1 MIKFITKTTLTAV
14 LLLGAI
20 TMFAQTPFSGSQDF
34 RKFSI
39 GINAGALTPS
49 VITGGSND
57 YTKSKYTLGY
67 GANLKYQFTHYFAL
81 QANFLKGKLEGD
93 NTRKLSNGNLP
104 ADPNAKFST
113 DLKYAID
120 LAAVFTFGNIN
131 WLSKKSTVVPYVSL
145 GGGYLS
151 FDNTATTVNPSA
163 ANQEKQGFYVPVG
176 AGLKFNLSNAVNL
189 DLGYKANFYDHDN
202 LNGTQKYGGTH
213 KDKFSYM
220 FLGLEFALGKPGAP
234 QLMFDNPAARVSD
247 MLQTQVS
254 NMQTKV
260 DALASQLSLTDSDGD
275 GVPDQFDKEPNT
287 PAGYPVDFR
296 GVSLDTDGD
305 GVPDGRDKEK
315 VTPTNCQPV
324 DADGV
329 GTCPVPAC
337 CSGMGSGTNKVC
349 NLGDMPSIS
358 FSGNSSMLSDDAK
371 VMLSTVATKMKANPN
386 CTITVTAYPAST
398 KASQAVSNARLNA
411 IKNYLSDK
419 EGITKDR
426 VMTTNEVGNASNTV
440 DVRSN

>member
-20 TMFAQTPFSGSQDF
+20 TMFAQAPFSGSKDF

-39 GINAGALTPS
+39 GINAGALFPS

-57 YTKSKYTLGY
+57 YTKSKMTFGY

-93 NTRKLSNGNLP
+93 NTRKLSNGNPP
-104 ADPNAKFST
+104 ADPNAKFTT
-113 DLKYAID
+113 DLNYAVD
-120 LAAVFTFGNIN
+120 LNAVFTFGNIN
-131 WLSKKSTVVPYVSL
+131 WLSKKSTVVPYVSI
-145 GGGYLS
+145 GGGYLG
-151 FDNTATTVNPSA
+151 FDVTATTANPSA
-163 ANQEKQGFYVPVG
+163 PNQEKKGFYVPVG

-202 LNGTQKYGGTH
+202 LNGTQKYGGNH
-213 KDKFSYM
+213 KDKFSYL
-220 FLGLEFALGKPGAP
+220 FLGLEFALGKPGAS

-247 MLQTQVS
+247 MLQTQVT

-260 DALASQLSLTDSDGD
+260 DALASQLSLVDSDGD

-287 PAGYPVDFR
+287 PAGCPVDFR

-305 GVPDGRDKEK
+305 GVPDCRDKEK
-315 VTPTNCQPV
+315 ITPTNCQPV
-324 DADGV
+324 NADGV
-329 GTCPVPAC
+329 GTCPPPAC
-337 CSGMGSGTNKVC
+337 CSGMGSGTNQNC
-349 NLGDMPSIS
+349 TLGDLPSIS
-358 FSGNSSMLSDDAK
+358 FTGNSSNLSNDAK
-371 VMLSTVATKMKANPN
+371 VMLSTIASKMKANPN
-386 CTITVTAYPAST
+386 CTITITAYPGAT
-398 KASQAVSNARLNA
+398 KASQANSNSRLNA
-411 IKNYLSDK
+411 IKNYLSEK

-426 VMTTNEVGNASNTV
+426 VMTKNEAGNASNTV